1 MFIIGLFL
9 MTISVAGLVG
19 LAFMQAR
26 YPEALDSMLLPPE
39 ARKAKAEAEIMQAMP
54 PSQAEEET
62 EAEIDLGNFTINSM
76 PQTMQAPQAMATPQS
91 E

>member
-9 MTISVAGLVG
+9 MTISVAGLVA

-39 ARKAKAEAEIMQAMP
+39 ARKAKAAIMQAMP
-54 PSQAEEET
+54 PSQAEEEA